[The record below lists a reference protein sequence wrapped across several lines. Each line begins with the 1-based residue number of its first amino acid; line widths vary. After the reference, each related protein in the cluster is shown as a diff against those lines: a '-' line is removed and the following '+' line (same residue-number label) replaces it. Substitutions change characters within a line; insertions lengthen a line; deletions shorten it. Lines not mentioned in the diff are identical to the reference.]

1 MPQISLGRAT
11 GRTVDRPELSPQY
24 RAYLRS
30 PQWAELRRLVLIR
43 DGHECR
49 YCGAT
54 VCLEVHHLT
63 YERLYHEPL
72 SDLICLCAGCHADAD
87 RARQAG
93 TAEQR
98 RRKRATARRT
108 ER

>member
-1 MPQISLGRAT
+1 MPRISLGRAT
-11 GRTVDRPELSPQY
+11 GRAPDRPELSPEY

-30 PQWAELRRLVLIR
+30 ERWQELRLLVLLR
-43 DGHECR
+43 DDHCCR
-49 YCGAT
+49 QCGAT
-54 VCLEVHHLT
+54 NRLEVHHLT